1 MFQRKLKVGYF
12 ALTWLNIYAT
22 AYYGNYIFFLLREE
36 YGFGNEDN
44 LLYAALG
51 GFLYVFGSWYG
62 GNFAQ
67 RRGYYVALK
76 IGFSLMALSLAA
88 GMFVNTAVGQLIVF
102 LGWNLG
108 MCFTWPTLE
117 ALASEGEDRKGL
129 TRMLGIYNVV
139 WASGAAVTYFTGGAL
154 LEGLGP
160 KSLFWFPA
168 ALHVTQFLTLLF
180 LQRHAQALPT
190 QHANITSDSGP
201 IDPHDAAIPPARRKA
216 FLRLA
221 WIANPFAYIAMN
233 TVLPL
238 IPDVA
243 ARLSLS
249 TTLAGF
255 VCSVWMFAR
264 LFSFAVLWRWSGW
277 HYHFGWLAGAYVAMI
292 GSFGALLL
300 VENLAVVVMSQLVF
314 GVAVGV
320 IYYSSL
326 FYSMDVGETKGEHG
340 GFHEALIGVG
350 LCGGPAIGT
359 VALRVF
365 PSNPDAGTIGVAVV
379 LAVGL
384 WAVLVVGVA
393 LRGGGKRELAQKSLR

>member
-1 MFQRKLKVGYF
+1 MFHRKLKVGYF
-12 ALTWLNIYAT
+12 TLTWLNIFAT

-67 RRGYYVALK
+67 RRGYYFSLK
-76 IGFSLMALSLAA
+76 IGFSLMALSLGA
-88 GMFVNTAVGQLIVF
+88 GMFVNIALGQLIVF

-129 TRMLGIYNVV
+129 TKMLGIYNVV
-139 WASGAAVTYFTGGAL
+139 WASGAAVMYFTGGAL
-154 LEGLGP
+154 LEGFGP
-160 KSLFWFPA
+160 HSLFWFPA
-168 ALHVTQFLTLLF
+168 ALHVTQFAMLL
-180 LQRHAQALPT
+180 LLERHAQTLPVPRTNTTGESDAL
-190 QHANITSDSGP
+190 
-201 IDPHDAAIPPARRKA
+201 DPHDAAIPLARRKT

-221 WIANPFAYIAMN
+221 WIATPFAYIAMN

-277 HYHFGWLAGAYVAMI
+277 HYHFGWLVGAYVTMI
-292 GSFGALLL
+292 ASFGALLL
-300 VENLAVVVMSQLVF
+300 VENLAVVVMSQLLF

-359 VALRVF
+359 VALRAF

-384 WAVLVVGVA
+384 CVVLAVGAA
-393 LRGGGKRELAQKSLR
+393 LGGAGKRELAQKSLR

>member
-22 AYYGNYIFFLLREE
+22 AYYGNYIFFLLRKE
-36 YGFGNEDN
+36 YGFGNQDN
-44 LLYAALG
+44 LLYAAIG

-62 GNFAQ
+62 GNFGQ
-67 RRGYYVALK
+67 RRGYYLALK
-76 IGFSLMALSLAA
+76 IGFSLMAISLAV
-88 GMFVNTAVGQLIVF
+88 GMFVHTAIGQLIVF

-129 TRMLGIYNVV
+129 TKMVGIYNVV

-154 LEGLGP
+154 LEGFGP
-160 KSLFWFPA
+160 QSLFWFPA
-168 ALHVTQFLTLLF
+168 AVHVAQFALLLF
-180 LQRHAQALPT
+180 LQRQAKRLPFAQVNVTSQGGAL
-190 QHANITSDSGP
+190 
-201 IDPHDAAIPPARRKA
+201 DPHDAAIPVARRKT

-243 ARLSLS
+243 ARLRLS
-249 TTLAGF
+249 TTFAGF

-264 LFSFAVLWRWSGW
+264 LFSFAILWRWSGW
-277 HYHFGWLAGAYVAMI
+277 HYRFSWLAGSYVAMI
-292 GSFGALLL
+292 GSFGVLLL
-300 VENLAVVVMSQLVF
+300 VENLAVVVLSQLVF

-350 LCGGPAIGT
+350 LCGGPAIGA
-359 VALRVF
+359 VSLHVF
-365 PSNPDAGTIGVAVV
+365 PSNPDAGTIGVATILV
-379 LAVGL
+379 LGL
-384 WAVLVVGVA
+384 CAVLVVGAA
-393 LRGGGKRELAQKSLR
+393 LRAGKGNLAQKSLR

>member
-22 AYYGNYIFFLLREE
+22 AYYGNYIFFLLRKE
-36 YGFGNEDN
+36 YGFGNKDN
-44 LLYAALG
+44 LLYAAIG

-62 GNFAQ
+62 GNFGQ
-67 RRGYYVALK
+67 RRGYYFALK
-76 IGFSLMALSLAA
+76 IGFSLMGGSLAA
-88 GMFVNTAVGQLIVF
+88 GMFVSTALGQLIVF

-108 MCFTWPTLE
+108 MCFTWPILE

-129 TRMLGIYNVV
+129 TKMLGIYNLV

-154 LEGLGP
+154 LEGFGP
-160 KSLFWFPA
+160 QSLFWFPVA
-168 ALHVTQFLTLLF
+168 VHMTQLALLLF
-180 LQRHAQALPT
+180 LERHARTLPVSHADTAGESGAL
-190 QHANITSDSGP
+190 
-201 IDPHDAAIPPARRKA
+201 DPHDAAVPLARRKT

-264 LFSFAVLWRWSGW
+264 LFTFAALWRWSGW
-277 HYHFGWLAGAYVAMI
+277 HYHFGWLATAYVAMI

-300 VENLAVVVMSQLVF
+300 VENVAVVVMSQLLF

-384 WAVLVVGVA
+384 CAVLVVGAA
-393 LRGGGKRELAQKSLR
+393 LRGGKVELAQKSLR

>member
-22 AYYGNYIFFLLREE
+22 AYYGNYIFFLLRKE
-36 YGFGNEDN
+36 YGFGNQDN

-62 GNFAQ
+62 GNFGQ
-67 RRGYYVALK
+67 RRGYYFALK
-76 IGFSLMALSLAA
+76 IGFSLMALSLAG
-88 GMFVNTAVGQLIVF
+88 GMFVNTALGQLIVF

-108 MCFTWPTLE
+108 MCFTWPILE

-129 TRMLGIYNVV
+129 TKMVGVYNVV

-154 LEGLGP
+154 LEGFGP
-160 KSLFWFPA
+160 RSLFWFPA
-168 ALHVTQFLTLLF
+168 ALHVTQFALLLF
-180 LQRHAQALPT
+180 LQRSARTLPAP
-190 QHANITSDSGP
+190 HANVASESGAL
-201 IDPHDAAIPPARRKA
+201 DPHDAAIPLGRKKT

-243 ARLSLS
+243 ARLRLS

-264 LFSFAVLWRWSGW
+264 LFTFAALWRWSGW
-277 HYHFGWLAGAYVAMI
+277 HYRFGWLAGAYVAMI

-300 VENLAVVVMSQLVF
+300 VENLAVVVISQLVF

-350 LCGGPAIGT
+350 LCGGPAIGA
-359 VALRVF
+359 VSLHLF
-365 PSNPDAGTIGVAVV
+365 PSNPDAGTIGVALV

-384 WAVLVVGVA
+384 GAVLVVGA
-393 LRGGGKRELAQKSLR
+393 PWRGRKPELAQKSLR

>member
-1 MFQRKLKVGYF
+1 MFHRKLKIGHF
-12 ALTWLNIYAT
+12 ALTGLNIYAT
-22 AYYGNYIFFLLREE
+22 AYYGNYIFFLLRKE

-51 GFLYVFGSWYG
+51 GFLYVFGSLYG

-67 RRGYYVALK
+67 RRGYYFALK
-76 IGFSLMALSLAA
+76 IGFSIMAVSLAT
-88 GMFVNTAVGQLIVF
+88 GLFMNTAVGQLIVF

-129 TRMLGIYNVV
+129 TKMLGIYNVV
-139 WASGAAVTYFTGGAL
+139 WAGGAAVTYFTGGAL
-154 LEGLGP
+154 FEGLGP
-160 KSLFWFPA
+160 QSLFWFPA
-168 ALHVTQFLTLLF
+168 ALHVTQFAMLLVLERRAQTLP
-180 LQRHAQALPT
+180 APDAS
-190 QHANITSDSGP
+190 ITSDGAP
-201 IDPHDAAIPPARRKA
+201 IDLHDAAVPLARRKT

-243 ARLSLS
+243 ARLGLS

-277 HYHFGWLAGAYVAMI
+277 HYRFGWLAGAYVAMI

-365 PSNPDAGTIGVAVV
+365 PSNPDAGTVGVAIV
-379 LAVGL
+379 LVVGL
-384 WAVLVVGVA
+384 CVVLVVGVA
-393 LRGGGKRELAQKSLR
+393 LGGGKGELAQKSLR

>member
-22 AYYGNYIFFLLREE
+22 AYYGNYIFFLLRKE
-36 YGFGNEDN
+36 YGFGNKDN
-44 LLYAALG
+44 LLYAAVG
-51 GFLYVFGSWYG
+51 GFLYVFGSWYA

-67 RRGYYVALK
+67 KRGYYFALK
-76 IGFSLMALSLAA
+76 IGFSLMAVSLAA
-88 GMFVNTAVGQLIVF
+88 GLFVNTALGQLFVF

-108 MCFTWPTLE
+108 MCFTWPILE

-129 TRMLGIYNVV
+129 TKMLGVYNLV
-139 WASGAAVTYFTGGAL
+139 WAGGAAVTYFTGGAL

-160 KSLFWFPA
+160 QSLFWFPA
-168 ALHVTQFLTLLF
+168 TLHVTQFALLLF
-180 LQRHAQALPT
+180 LERHARTLPVSHGNATGESDAL
-190 QHANITSDSGP
+190 
-201 IDPHDAAIPPARRKA
+201 DPHDATIPVERRKT

-277 HYHFGWLAGAYVAMI
+277 HYRFGWLAGAYVAMI
-292 GSFGALLL
+292 VSFGALLL
-300 VENLAVVVMSQLVF
+300 VENLAVVVMSQLLF

-365 PSNPDAGTIGVAVV
+365 PSNPDAGTIGVGVV

-384 WAVLVVGVA
+384 CVVLAVGAVLRA
-393 LRGGGKRELAQKSLR
+393 GKRELAQKSLR

>member
-1 MFQRKLKVGYF
+1 MFHRKLKIGYF
-12 ALTWLNIYAT
+12 ALTGLNIYGT

-36 YGFGNEDN
+36 YGFRNEDN

-67 RRGYYVALK
+67 RRGYHFALK
-76 IGFSLMALSLAA
+76 IGFSLMAVTLAA
-88 GMFVNTAVGQLIVF
+88 GMFVNTALGQLIVF

-129 TRMLGIYNVV
+129 TKMVGIYNIV

-154 LEGLGP
+154 LEGFGSQ
-160 KSLFWFPA
+160 SLFWFPA
-168 ALHVTQFLTLLF
+168 ALHGIQFALLLF
-180 LQRHAQALPT
+180 LERRARTLPAS
-190 QHANITSDSGP
+190 HANTAGGSGAL
-201 IDPHDAAIPPARRKA
+201 DPHDAAIPLARRKA

-243 ARLSLS
+243 ARLKLS

-264 LFSFAVLWRWSGW
+264 LFTFAALWRWSGW
-277 HYHFGWLAGAYVAMI
+277 HYRFGWLAGAYVAMI

-300 VENLAVVVMSQLVF
+300 VESLAVVVFSQLVF
-314 GVAVGV
+314 GVSVGV

-365 PSNPDAGTIGVAVV
+365 PSNPDAGTVGVAVV

-384 WAVLVVGVA
+384 CVIVAVGAA
-393 LRGGGKRELAQKSLR
+393 LGADKRELAQKSLR